1 MRYQPLAPLR
11 PDLPPWLDEALRK
24 ALHPDPFK
32 RHEDPEEFVHA
43 LSHPPLGARASRR
56 LPLAQRNPLL
66 FWKTVSLLL
75 GLVAVAQLGL
85 RVLGP
90 GP

>member
-1 MRYQPLAPLR
+1 MALTQRLEFRQSQSLVMTPQLMQAIKLLQLSNL
-11 PDLPPWLDEALRK
+11 DLVAFVEDEL
-24 ALHPDPFK
+24 
-32 RHEDPEEFVHA
+32 E
-43 LSHPPLGARASRR
+43 
-56 LPLAQRNPLL
+56 RNPLL

-85 RVLGP
+85 RMLGT